1 MHFVFS
7 AVLFCPI
14 EIVSACCTLF
24 RAFIDA
30 STLKK
35 RRQTVL
41 DQLGGHSQQG
51 SVYNVLGKASLNN
64 FRKAFY
70 CNLLVLFAEVIGR

>member
-1 MHFVFS
+1 MPGWPTQSLHFVIA
-7 AVLFCPI
+7 AVLFYPF
-14 EIVSACCTLF
+14 ETVRACCILF

-30 STLKK
+30 NTLKK

-51 SVYNVLGKASLNN
+51 SVYNVLGKTRLNS
-64 FRKAFY
+64 FRTFIAI
-70 CNLLVLFAEVIGR
+70 N